1 MDVPDFIDMVIR
13 RARCARI
20 GQASRFRL
28 LNMVANGSIH
38 ALQIVPETYIPVLL
52 ERKAA
57 RCVYDPCTSRKSYH
71 FTF

>member
-1 MDVPDFIDMVIR
+1 MDVPDLLIWSFVELV
-13 RARCARI
+13 ALVLV
-20 GQASRFRL
+20 QASRFRL

-57 RCVYDPCTSRKSYH
+57 RCVYDPCTSRKSSH
-71 FTF
+71 INI